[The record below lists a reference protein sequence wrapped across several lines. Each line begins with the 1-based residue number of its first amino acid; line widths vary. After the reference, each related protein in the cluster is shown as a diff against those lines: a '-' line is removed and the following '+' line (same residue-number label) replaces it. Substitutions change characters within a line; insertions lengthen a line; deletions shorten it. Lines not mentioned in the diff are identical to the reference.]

1 MPRQGLQAANFA
13 GRRSFEQAVRAPIV
27 GDSRCGMVRHAM
39 TNPYDAPAN
48 ESARAPVTPSP
59 AGHSSVVVGLGILHI
74 VFGVL
79 FSFVGLLQIVGALLA
94 ANDTAIGSI
103 AMTTV
108 VCGSMIAVGIGLKS
122 LAHWARVVAIVFAS
136 LAILAFSATLVTA
149 IVSTGL
155 EDLPWL
161 AGVFGNVLFLVF
173 PVATVIILA
182 RTRAFG
188 S

>member
-1 MPRQGLQAANFA
+1 
-13 GRRSFEQAVRAPIV
+13 
-27 GDSRCGMVRHAM
+27 
-39 TNPYDAPAN
+39 
-48 ESARAPVTPSP
+48 
-59 AGHSSVVVGLGILHI
+59 LGILHI
-74 VFGVL
+74 LFGVL
-79 FSFVGLLQIVGALLA
+79 FAIMGIVQIVASIVQ

-103 AMTTV
+103 VFNTV
-108 VCGSMIAVGIGLKS
+108 ACGSMIAVGIGLKS
-122 LAHWARVVAIVFAS
+122 LAHWARVAAIALAS

-161 AGVFGNVLFLVF
+161 AAVFGNVLFLVF
-173 PVATVIILA
+173 PVATVIILT